1 MKKKLLFTL
10 IFVSSFT
17 FAQQSNLNVFSENG
31 EPFYLILNGIGQN
44 QDPLTNVRV
53 DRLRANYYRAKII
66 FENRDIQPIEKK
78 MLMVVDADNTKGE
91 ATYIITKNRKGKLI
105 LKFYS
110 FTPFSEILPH
120 TEANIIHYNTSP
132 APPVNHSSTA
142 ITTQTTTVNQENNL
156 NVGVNV
162 VNVNVGMSVNDV
174 HHSTTTTINN
184 QSNTN
189 NVVVVDNAEMY
200 DCYRISNGDFT
211 DAIQSIKDKSF
222 SDSKLTLAKQIAKN
236 YCLTTQEI
244 KKIINLFDFESTK
257 LEFAK
262 FTYSFCFDP
271 ENYWKINDAFEFEST
286 IDELNRFISN

>member
-1 MKKKLLFTL
+1 MKTNLLFAL
-10 IFVSSFT
+10 VFISSFT

-31 EPFYLILNGIGQN
+31 EPFYLVLNGIGQN
-44 QDPLTNVRV
+44 HDPLTNVRI
-53 DRLRANYYRAKII
+53 DRLRDNYYRAKII
-66 FENRDIQPIEKK
+66 FENSEMQPIEKK

-110 FTPFSEILPH
+110 FTPFSEILPY
-120 TEANIIHYNTSP
+120 TEEEVIHYNNSP
-132 APPVNHSSTA
+132 MPSGNHSSTT
-142 ITTQTTTVNQENNL
+142 ITTQTTTINHGNNV

-162 VNVNVGMSVNDV
+162 GNVNVGMSVNDV

-184 QSNTN
+184 QSST
-189 NVVVVDNAEMY
+189 NVVVVDNTKAY
-200 DCYRISNGDFT
+200 DCYRISNGDFA
-211 DAIQSIKDKSF
+211 DAIQSIKSKSF

-271 ENYWKINDAFEFEST
+271 ENYWRINDAFEFEST
-286 IDELNRFISN
+286 MDELNRFIGK